1 MNGIEKIT
9 ARIETDAKSEIAE
22 ILREG
27 EEKAAR
33 VRTDYQAQADA
44 AAREAAAAGKEAA
57 QRQAERL
64 EGAAQMEAKKMLLA
78 AKQSCLDAAF
88 DKAEEQLLALPDGQ
102 YADLLARMAVR
113 AARTGREEILLNPK
127 DRDRV
132 GPQVVAKAN
141 AILAESAAPEAA
153 EKAARTGGKAGKVL
167 SKVVTGASALL
178 QGTAMLTL
186 SQETREMDG
195 GLILRDGQVEVN
207 CAFETQLRVLRESM
221 TAEVAAILF
230 A

>member
-33 VRTDYQAQADA
+33 IRADYQAQADA
-44 AAREAAAAGKEAA
+44 AAKEADAAGKDAA
-57 QRQAERL
+57 KRQAERL
-64 EGAAQMEAKKMLLA
+64 EGAAEMEAKKMLLA
-78 AKQSCLDAAF
+78 AKQSCMDEAF
-88 DKAEEQLLALPDGQ
+88 SMAREKLLSLPDGQ
-102 YADLLARMAVR
+102 YSDLLAKI
-113 AARTGREEILLNPK
+113 AAKASRSGKEEIILSPK
-127 DRDRV
+127 DKERV
-132 GPQVVAKAN
+132 GAKVG
-141 AILAESAAPEAA
+141 
-153 EKAARTGGKAGKVL
+153 EKVNMLLKNGK
-167 SKVVTGASALL
+167 
-178 QGTAMLTL
+178 LTIAD
-186 SQETREMDG
+186 ETREMDG